1 MVESASIDKPYL
13 DLTCLVERR
22 LETVL
27 PDHLTNI
34 RLRGVQGDSR
44 DSLKEWYRMAVK
56 AAVN

>member
-44 DSLKEWYRMAVK
+44 DSLKEWYRK